1 MRFFVSYLASFRELL
16 SFFHWLC
23 VFVCLDEFMCVLK
36 YLIGHLKEPTVLR
49 AILAKLK
56 SGEEGS
62 YPHLAAHTEERLLSL
77 LPAKE
82 RSKVSAFD
90 GI

>member
-1 MRFFVSYLASFRELL
+1 
-16 SFFHWLC
+16 
-23 VFVCLDEFMCVLK
+23 
-36 YLIGHLKEPTVLR
+36 VLR

-62 YPHLAAHTEERLLSL
+62 FPHLAAHTEERLLSL

-82 RSKVSAFD
+82 RSKVSVLPNV
-90 GI
+90 